1 MTLSDVQ
8 KKFSLSTIVATTLVS
23 FLVSGVGG
31 ALLQRYLARAKP
43 VIVVTSAGFEG
54 PADHIEVSD
63 ELLGTAQDDSWG
75 GSLSKFEKYAA
86 LRSREAKTAEVEAR
100 LTKAI
105 STVDKWLKD
114 SERGAE
120 QVSTAE
126 LLRHPLTNDTVFGS
140 SINGYIKR
148 TELPPPPL
156 TNTTTFTNLFP
167 VFRRDGIPELHTGM
181 KGISF
186 PVRGFVDSKM
196 NEANIM
202 VADSFAKGIRV
213 NMTHYSRV
221 FLEKERQ
228 SVLLLKKLRAQLQQ
242 VLLEQARP
250 TVSITVHNSGDT
262 SVALRPYFG
271 MSVLGSDGKTQSDKY
286 LMVLAGQSDPA
297 STDLLEKLL
306 SEKDDQDRSKQVK
319 VESYLPQAGGL
330 SYTTVSPGASVTLRL
345 VATERLGTKG
355 QQYRTS

>member
-181 KGISF
+181 KGI
-186 PVRGFVDSKM
+186 
-196 NEANIM
+196 
-202 VADSFAKGIRV
+202 
-213 NMTHYSRV
+213 
-221 FLEKERQ
+221 
-228 SVLLLKKLRAQLQQ
+228 
-242 VLLEQARP
+242 
-250 TVSITVHNSGDT
+250 
-262 SVALRPYFG
+262 
-271 MSVLGSDGKTQSDKY
+271 
-286 LMVLAGQSDPA
+286 
-297 STDLLEKLL
+297 
-306 SEKDDQDRSKQVK
+306 
-319 VESYLPQAGGL
+319 
-330 SYTTVSPGASVTLRL
+330 
-345 VATERLGTKG
+345 
-355 QQYRTS
+355 